1 MPDDGAAILRASTL
15 TEDMAVRPALRGTAA
30 LRPGTPRTPTAADCD
45 VGRRIR
51 DYRVALGIA
60 SSELARR
67 IGVSNPQIHRYE
79 CGLTR
84 VAASRLIDIA
94 AALGV
99 SVEMLTQGRPD
110 AAEEAAD
117 PAASPQA
124 ELLMQAF
131 QQISRPEQRAA
142 LIALARSM
150 AADEA

>member
-1 MPDDGAAILRASTL
+1 MTPSSALAQ
-15 TEDMAVRPALRGTAA
+15 DMAVRPALRGAVG
-30 LRPGTPRTPTAADCD
+30 LRPGTQRTPTAADCG

-99 SVEMLTQGRPD
+99 SVEMLTQGRP
-110 AAEEAAD
+110 EAQDEAD
-117 PAASPQA
+117 PTASPQA
-124 ELLMQAF
+124 DLLMQAF
-131 QQISRPEQRAA
+131 HQINRPEQRAA

-150 AADEA
+150 AEGEEA